1 MNIFEQ
7 AAALIMDDFVNESM
21 ASDMYKNSIKKKL
34 EQLKTACGYEPKLVP
49 EVMESDNDFQLKVY
63 SNILTDIQQLLEV
76 YTAGGNKFNSAKLS
90 KFLTALR
97 DSRNAQERP
106 GIVTYLDTIFKKLA
120 ESKKVSSTTIQEVIK
135 PTENLYVHC
144 FKPEEKMAWQSAA
157 EKAAQDILNIKMVG
171 TATYRKRQRTDVA
184 NAFKENCELR
194 NAELKDAT
202 NDTYQIVK
210 GNAGSS
216 RPMIIDKKKKLQL
229 TITSTK
235 QQGRDEY
242 GELYKYSLADVFGN
256 GTIEELVEAIKYFF
270 KAEYNNFYD
279 DPTELDDSVRF
290 THKGDAIVAVA
301 PELFS
306 EKGYVGGL
314 SGTKQLADGTVIHFV
329 NLSEGRTEKGAR
341 YGYSKVE
348 NSEGENPYYNEFNPN
363 DGELLIVSEDDKMN
377 KSYLNGDVDH
387 IVFEIDAAGAPDK
400 ESTSN
405 YTFLGV
411 FSKVTEQARDNGGY
425 MVNYVLESDTLE
437 VSGHSAGEVTTESK
451 KVRNA
456 LKLLKENGYLV
467 EFRDA
472 SQNLNDDPYDDS
484 EAWNNGNPTY
494 QDSEGVEDRNEKQTV
509 SRKMDNLIKKID
521 EVCNRFEDYDYFVKR
536 YAYDNIQI
544 RTTDNDKTGGPFI
557 QIECWLSS
565 KSKKF
570 VYNATL
576 GRVSDKIANKYMF
589 GAYGEDTSSEEDL
602 LQWISKVLGHGIIN
616 QDY

>member
-34 EQLKTACGYEPKLVP
+34 EQLKTSCGYEPKLVP
-49 EVMESDNDFQLKVY
+49 EVMESDNEFQLKVY
-63 SNILTDIQQLLEV
+63 SDILTDIQQLLGL
-76 YTAGGNKFNSAKLS
+76 YTAGGNKFNGAKLK
-90 KFLTALR
+90 KFLESLNAP
-97 DSRNAQERP
+97 RNKQQRP
-106 GIVTYLDTIFKKLA
+106 GIVAYLTTAFGLLSA
-120 ESKKVSSTTIQEVIK
+120 SKKTGAITCQQIIK
-135 PTENLYVHC
+135 PTEDLYVYC
-144 FKPEEKMAWQSAA
+144 FKPEEKEMWQSAA
-157 EKAAQDILNIKMVG
+157 ESAIDEIIRIKATG
-171 TATYRKRQRTDVA
+171 TKAYRERQRKDVA

-202 NDTYQIVK
+202 NDTYQIVR

-229 TITSTK
+229 TVTSAK

-256 GTIEELVEAIKYFF
+256 GTIEELVEAIEYFF
-270 KAEYNNFYD
+270 KAEYSYFYD

-314 SGTKQLADGTVIHFV
+314 SGTKQLANGTVIHFV

-377 KSYLNGDVDH
+377 KSYLNEDVDH

-494 QDSEGVEDRNEKQTV
+494 RDSEGVEDRNEKQIV
-509 SRKMDNLIKKID
+509 SRQMDKLIKKID

-544 RTTDNDKTGGPFI
+544 RTTDNGKSGGPFI

-576 GRVSDKIANKYMF
+576 GRVPDKISNKYMF
-589 GAYGEDTSSEEDL
+589 GAYGEDQTSEEDL

-616 QDY
+616 

>member
-34 EQLKTACGYEPKLVP
+34 EQLKTACGYEPKLDP
-49 EVMESDNDFQLKVY
+49 EVLNSDNEFQLKSY
-63 SNILTDIQQLLEV
+63 ANFLTDIQSLYKIYVE
-76 YTAGGNKFNSAKLS
+76 GGNKFNGAKVK
-90 KFLTALR
+90 KFLLEINN
-97 DSRNAQERP
+97 SRTKNERP
-106 GIVTYLDTIFKKLA
+106 GEVAYFNMAFDLLSTSRKTG
-120 ESKKVSSTTIQEVIK
+120 SVSIIEIIK
-135 PTENLYVHC
+135 PTEDLFASF
-144 FKPEEKMAWQSAA
+144 FKPEAAEIWESAA
-157 EKAAQDILNIKMVG
+157 EQAIENLIAVKATG
-171 TATYRKRQRTDVA
+171 TKTYKERQRRDVA
-184 NAFKENCELR
+184 QAFKENCERR
-194 NAELKDAT
+194 NAELKEAT

-210 GNAGSS
+210 GNAGSA
-216 RPMIIDKKKKLQL
+216 RPMLIDKKKKLQL
-229 TITSTK
+229 TITSAK
-235 QQGRDEY
+235 QQGGDEY
-242 GELYKYSLADVFGN
+242 GSLYKYSLADVYGN
-256 GTIEELVEAIKYFF
+256 GSIEELVEAIKYFF
-270 KAEYNNFYD
+270 KEEYGYFYD
-279 DPTELDDSVRF
+279 DPTELDDTVRF

-301 PELFS
+301 PELFN
-306 EKGYVGGL
+306 ENGYVGGL
-314 SGTKQLADGTVIHFV
+314 SGTKQISNDIILHFV
-329 NLSEGRTEKGAR
+329 NLSEGKTENGGR
-341 YGYSKVE
+341 YGHSKVE
-348 NSEGENPYYNEFNPN
+348 NDEGENPYYNEYNPA

-377 KSYLNGDVDH
+377 KSYLDENAKHV
-387 IVFEIDAAGAPDK
+387 VFEIDAAGTSEK
-400 ESTSN
+400 ESASN
-405 YTFLGV
+405 YNFLGV
-411 FSKVTEQARDNGGY
+411 FSKVAEQERENGGY

-437 VSGHSAGEVTTESK
+437 ISGHSAGEVTIESK

-472 SQNLNDDPYDDS
+472 SQDLNDDPYDDS

-494 QDSEGVEDRNEKQTV
+494 QDSEGVEDRNEKQIV

-544 RTTDNDKTGGPFI
+544 RTTDNGKTGGPFI

-570 VYNATL
+570 VYNTTL
-576 GRVSDKIANKYMF
+576 ARVPDKIANKYMF
-589 GAYGEDTSSEEDL
+589 GAYGEDPTSEEDL